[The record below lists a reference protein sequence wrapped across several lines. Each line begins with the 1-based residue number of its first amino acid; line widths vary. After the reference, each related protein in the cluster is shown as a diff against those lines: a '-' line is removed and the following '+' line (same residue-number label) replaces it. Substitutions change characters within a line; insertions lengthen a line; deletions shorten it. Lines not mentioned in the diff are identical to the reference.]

1 MFRFLLGNRRFLL
14 LFLFFLLSILLLS
27 TKFRDFPL
35 SLVEKP
41 LVAVISGIEIV
52 FSSLINGVGSF
63 WGDYIDLTGVQE
75 ENQRLRLEIERLRV
89 ETGRLQEIQITNQRL
104 NEILGFIH
112 DSPMVLSAARVIG
125 RDPSNWYQ
133 TLIINKGSEDGLQE
147 DMGVMTP
154 AGVVGRVIKVKPKL
168 AQVLLM
174 VDRNSSIAALVERTR
189 DEGMV
194 QGDDR
199 NKIFMKYLPLTT
211 EVGVGDRI
219 MTSGLAGFFPKGLWI
234 GTVVNVVKKE
244 TDLFKKLQIIP
255 VVDFSKLEEVLIIN
269 SLPSPDPKEFIKD
282 KLF

>member
-27 TKFRDFPL
+27 TKFLDFPL

-63 WGDYIDLTGVQE
+63 WGDYVDLTGVQE
-75 ENQRLRLEIERLRV
+75 ENQRLRLEIERLRA

-104 NEILGFIH
+104 NKLLGFIQ

-133 TLIINKGSEDGLQE
+133 TLIINKGSEDGLQG
-147 DMGVMTP
+147 DMGVMTSL
-154 AGVVGRVIKVKPKL
+154 GVVGRVIKVKPKL

-174 VDRNSSIAALVERTR
+174 VDRNSAIAALVERTR

-194 QGDDR
+194 HGGDR
-199 NKIFMKYLPLTT
+199 NKIFMKYLPVTT

-234 GTVVNVVKKE
+234 GTVVDVVKKE
-244 TDLFKKLQIIP
+244 TDLFKKLQIRP
-255 VVDFSKLEEVLIIN
+255 VVDFSKLEEVLIIT
-269 SLPSPDPKEFIKD
+269 SLPFPDAKEFIKD